1 VAWVLERPAFMFAPL
16 EREAVVR
23 PDLLPVERLERDP
36 VARDDSMALDSFGP
50 AVIAS
55 SRLLLPERMSSA
67 QSVTCSLRRLIWL
80 LIWLRFDHRNT
91 PAATA
96 PAAAAAVFTGLSLAV
111 SVQ

>member
-1 VAWVLERPAFMFAPL
+1 VAWVLDPLAFMVCPL
-16 EREAVVR
+16 ERAALAR
-23 PDLLPVERLERDP
+23 PDLLPVDRLVREP

-50 AVIAS
+50 AVMAR
-55 SRLLLPERMSSA
+55 SRLELPERISTA
-67 QSVTCSLRRLIWL
+67 QSVTCSLRRLICS
-80 LIWLRFDHRNT
+80 LISFRFDHRNT